1 MKHRLIAAAACG
13 LLMTA
18 AAQSA
23 EFTVLSS
30 GAVREIVTELLPQF
44 EKSSGHKA
52 AITWSGTAKIK
63 KQIGGGET
71 YDLVIVGAPVID
83 DFIKAG
89 KVAPGSRV
97 DLVRSGVGV
106 AVKAGAPKPDI
117 SSAAAVKNTLL
128 AATSVAYSTGP
139 SGVYVQSLFAKLG
152 IAEQMKAKAKQ
163 TVSGTRV
170 GDYLARGEA
179 EIGFQQIAELMHEKG
194 IDFLGPL
201 PPEIQNITVFS
212 SGIHTGAQQPDAA
225 KAFQAFLAAPASAAV
240 VKKNGMEP
248 ATPN

>member
-1 MKHRLIAAAACG
+1 MSVTAKAA
-13 LLMTA
+13 
-18 AAQSA
+18 
-23 EFTVLSS
+23 EITVLSS

-44 EKSSGHKA
+44 ESSSGHKVA
-52 AITWSGTAKIK
+52 VTWSGTAKIK
-63 KQIGGGET
+63 TQIGGGET

-89 KVAPGSRV
+89 KVRPGSRV

-117 SSAAAVKNTLL
+117 SSAAAVKNALL
-128 AATSVAYSTGP
+128 AAKSVAYSTGP
-139 SGVYVQSLFAKLG
+139 SGVYVQKLFEKLG

-163 TVSGTRV
+163 TISGTRV
-170 GDYLARGEA
+170 GEYLARGEA
-179 EIGFQQIAELMHEKG
+179 ELGFQQIAELIHEKG
-194 IDFLGPL
+194 IEYLGPL

-212 SGIHTGAQQPDAA
+212 SGIHSGAKQPDAA

-240 VKKNGMEP
+240 VKKNGMEA